1 MVEKEKNNKNKQHEF
16 TCKNHE
22 HTHAHEK
29 NFSIN
34 DQISNE
40 KKLYKS
46 VCKNHNHDHEHEE
59 NLENNE
65 KKLYEGVCRNHNHDQ
80 EHEENFNI
88 NDQEN
93 NEKKHSHEEHQASLI
108 NELICHLPW
117 ATFSVGFGFILL
129 SIVHFAG
136 LSVGEQAS
144 IGGYNILFHSF
155 HFLHIV
161 YAVVGT
167 LVTFSRFSTK
177 LLSGII
183 LGIISPSFFCTMSDI
198 ALPTLAGNILG
209 AKMEMHVCFFSEL
222 HNILPLLFIGLVTG
236 IALSYHYK
244 SSLKVF
250 SLGSHF
256 VHILISS
263 MAALFYMA
271 SHGFAEWYES
281 MGILFIFMIIAIIIP
296 CTLSDIVVPWYFA
309 KRKNLEN
316 K

>member
-1 MVEKEKNNKNKQHEF
+1 MGKKLGEKEKKYLGKRCESSSNLEHEHD
-16 TCKNHE
+16 CVCENCEVKMNGYGSENHE
-22 HTHAHEK
+22 KQVKE
-29 NFSIN
+29 
-34 DQISNE
+34 
-40 KKLYKS
+40 
-46 VCKNHNHDHEHEE
+46 
-59 NLENNE
+59 
-65 KKLYEGVCRNHNHDQ
+65 
-80 EHEENFNI
+80 
-88 NDQEN
+88 
-93 NEKKHSHEEHQASLI
+93 HSHEEHQASLF

-129 SIVHFAG
+129 SIIHFAG
-136 LSVGEQAS
+136 LSVSESSS
-144 IGGYNILFHSF
+144 IAGYNILFHSF

-177 LLSGII
+177 FLSGII
-183 LGIISPSFFCTMSDI
+183 LAIISPSFFCTMSDI

-222 HNILPLLFIGLVTG
+222 HNIVPLLLVGLVTG
-236 IALSYHYK
+236 VALSIHYK

-281 MGILFIFMIIAIIIP
+281 MGILFIFMVIAIIIP

-309 KRKNLEN
+309 RVKK
-316 K
+316 